1 MNIEDKHISLLVIED
16 SQADFESLKRVMK
29 SLDFSYPIYRCSNGD
44 AALEFLFQEG
54 DYAEPKTAPR
64 PNLILL
70 DLNLPGT
77 DGREVLETVKKNAE
91 LKLIPIV
98 VFTTSCNQK
107 DIQFCY
113 QQGVNNYILKPMG
126 ISALTETINILM
138 RYWFE
143 FSILPD

>member
-1 MNIEDKHISLLVIED
+1 MNSEEKSISLLVIED

-29 SLDFSYPIYRCSNGD
+29 SLNFSYPIYRCSNGD

-54 DYAEPKTAPR
+54 DYAEPEKAPR

-77 DGREVLETVKKNAE
+77 DGREVLATVKKTEE
-91 LKLIPIV
+91 LKLIPII
-98 VFTTSCNQK
+98 VFTTSGNQK
-107 DIQFCY
+107 DVQFCY
-113 QQGVNNYILKPMG
+113 TQGVNNYILKPMG
-126 ISALTETINILM
+126 VSALTETINILM
-138 RYWFE
+138 KYWFE